1 MNFINRNYQMLMLGA
16 YAVFI
21 FLYIF
26 LPLPEIH
33 LFGMFLI
40 YAGYSYRENM
50 YNNLESEFADTQEKL
65 HTCHL
70 VAKKFMKLRFKK
82 NGKRNGTQMYWDKID
97 KKEISSNEFY
107 DYYFK

>member
-40 YAGYSYRENM
+40 YAGYLYRENM
-50 YNNLESEFADTQEKL
+50 YNNLESEFADMQKDANN
-65 HTCHL
+65 CRFI
-70 VAKKFMKLRFKK
+70 AKKIMKLRFKK
-82 NGKRNGTQMYWDKID
+82 NGKRNGIQMYWDKVD
-97 KKEISSNEFY
+97 KKAISSEELY